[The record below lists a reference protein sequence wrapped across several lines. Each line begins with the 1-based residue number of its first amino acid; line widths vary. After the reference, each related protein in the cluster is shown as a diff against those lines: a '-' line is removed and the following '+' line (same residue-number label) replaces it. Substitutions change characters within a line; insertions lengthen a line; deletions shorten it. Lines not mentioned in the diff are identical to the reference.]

1 MGETMMLGLRLLE
14 EGVPLARFAARSGR
28 SLPDVYHDELAA
40 LQAEGLLEQR
50 PDRVR
55 LTQRGRLLGNQVFAR
70 FLPDA

>member
-1 MGETMMLGLRLLE
+1 
-14 EGVPLARFAARSGR
+14 VPLACFTARFGR
-28 SLPDVYHDELAA
+28 SLPDVYRDELAA

-70 FLPDA
+70 FLPGA